1 MVRSRGSSKALL
13 LLLLLIMC
21 LGDGL
26 RVYPNRRKQQRVQMM
41 ETKSPFW
48 IEGLQFACTGCGKC
62 CRNDGEVWLDS
73 DEFVSLC
80 DHLQLDCNEVIDKY
94 ADSVMNGWVKLKN
107 KVSSEMNSVKGGNI
121 VGDSCIF
128 LDDDGKKCTIYE
140 ARPIQCR
147 TYPYWP
153 RLLANIS
160 EWENEAVVPDSESG
174 KHWTPEE
181 GGCEGINHKDAALVA
196 PTIIHRNHE
205 LYKAYND
212 VFPIMFSG
220 DDRNRLLAK
229 AEVIQGIIRSTKEWV
244 KQIVIRLS
252 LCPFAESVFSSNKI
266 RYIVYFG
273 HEKHKIIEKLKYE
286 MLALLTSKEED
297 IATTLLV
304 IPFAMQEFD
313 EFHDFSLDVEDNI
326 VKRLE
331 ADTNVQT
338 EKPSN
343 SLMKR
348 MAQRKESAQGGRA
361 KKESSGQEE
370 IQLAFFHPGFCW
382 ADTDFHD
389 AINYEKRSPFPT
401 INLLRAKKV
410 REYADSS
417 KTRKIAN
424 ANQESLTKLGSSSL
438 QEIFA
443 NILRKAMQK

>member
-1 MVRSRGSSKALL
+1 MSTAVTVVRLL
-13 LLLLLIMC
+13 LLLLLRLY
-21 LGDGL
+21 LGNGY
-26 RVYPNRRKQQRVQMM
+26 RANPRTRMTVQARMM

-48 IEGLQFACTGCGKC
+48 IDGLKFACTGCGKC

-80 DHLQLDCNEVIDKY
+80 DYLQMDCNEVIDKY

-107 KVSSEMNSVKGGNI
+107 KETSGRNSIGGENTI
-121 VGDSCIF
+121 GDSCVF

-153 RLLANIS
+153 RLLTNVS
-160 EWENEAVVPDSESG
+160 EWEKEAVVPDNENG

-181 GGCEGINHKDAALVA
+181 GGCEGINHQDASLVA
-196 PTIIHRNHE
+196 PTTIHRNHE

-244 KQIVIRLS
+244 KQVVIKLS

-273 HEKHKIIEKLKYE
+273 NEKHKIIEKLRYE

-304 IPFAMQEFD
+304 IPFALQEFD
-313 EFHDFSLDVEDNI
+313 EFYDFSLDIEDRMLPKLEEGIRVEQNS
-326 VKRLE
+326 
-331 ADTNVQT
+331 
-338 EKPSN
+338 KPSN
-343 SLMKR
+343 TLMKR
-348 MAQRKESAQGGRA
+348 MVQRKALGSTEA
-361 KKESSGQEE
+361 KKGGPEAE

-382 ADTDFHD
+382 AETGFED

-410 REYADSS
+410 REYADSN
-417 KTRKIAN
+417 KTQKIAN
-424 ANQESLTKLGSSSL
+424 ANQESLMNLGSSRL